1 MYKDKSFYGNKKF
14 IIGNLVIPRKTVY
27 TLNFVYNGF
36 SEKLFIFEKPG
47 N

>member
-1 MYKDKSFYGNKKF
+1 MHKDKFFIGNTKF
-14 IIGNLVIPRKTVY
+14 ITGNLVIPKETVF

-36 SEKLFIFEKPG
+36 SEKLFIFEKPE